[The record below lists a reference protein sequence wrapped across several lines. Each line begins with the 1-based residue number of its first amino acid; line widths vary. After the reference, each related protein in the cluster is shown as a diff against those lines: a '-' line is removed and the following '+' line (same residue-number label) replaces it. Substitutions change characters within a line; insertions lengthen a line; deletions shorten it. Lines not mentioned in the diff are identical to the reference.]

1 VTTYAGAGR
10 VVVIAVVA
18 SCTVVGNSRMRPAQ
32 NPVIVVNRES
42 RRIPVGVGRMAHR
55 TIGWNAKDDV
65 VGVGTAVEIRQVTAN
80 TGVGGVDIVALV
92 TSVAVI
98 GNWNMRPGER
108 IKRIV
113 VERGR
118 NPGIF

>member
-1 VTTYAGAGR
+1 MTAYTSAGR

-18 SCTVVGNSRMRPAQ
+18 SRAVVGNGSMRPAQ
-32 NPVIVVNRES
+32 NPIIVVNRES
-42 RRIPVGVGRMAHR
+42 RRIPIGVGGMAHR
-55 TIGWNAKDDV
+55 TISWNAKDDV

-80 TGVGGVDIVALV
+80 ASVRGVGIVSLV
-92 TSVAVI
+92 ASVAVV
-98 GNWNMRPGER
+98 GNRDMRAGER
-108 IKRIV
+108 IERIV